1 MYERASKVTAVKF
14 MYAYW
19 NTYTK
24 TFEMDRQ
31 SELKL
36 LPVSEQLQDTWRDA
50 YRRKRY
56 GEIEWEWRKAGSMPS
71 SDPDTGTAE
80 VKQVYD
86 EVRAAI
92 KLGEGMFYRGATA
105 KDKSMQCYH
114 SAWKETHGVFQVLPL
129 FSFSLPIY
137 LSISPSFSLHP
148 SLSFPPCLPKYC
160 PSIPCRDQVLL
171 GLERL

>member
-1 MYERASKVTAVKF
+1 

-50 YRRKRY
+50 YRQKRY

-71 SDPDTGTAE
+71 ADPDIGTAE
-80 VKQVYD
+80 VQRVYD

-105 KDKSMQCYH
+105 TDKSMQGYH
-114 SAWKETHGVFQVLPL
+114 SAWKETHDVFQVLPL
-129 FSFSLPIY
+129 FYLSLSLYLSFLPSASLPP
-137 LSISPSFSLHP
+137 SPSLPP
-148 SLSFPPCLPKYC
+148 SLNTVQ
-160 PSIPCRDQVLL
+160 PSRVVIKFYLVSRDF
-171 GLERL
+171 E